1 MKSIKTIM
9 GTLLLTLGAISIAS
23 CSQEEDNTVMQE
35 GGNLLKIC
43 TSIADTRNVIMGTT
57 FKDGDEIGICVTT
70 PDGQAYTDHSLNI
83 RATYSN
89 GNWKLDQ
96 NVMLTDKEAFVYA
109 YYPYDK
115 EATDSI
121 DIDLTPDHMNRPGQ
135 TDYLQ
140 GSCLG
145 LNANKTTANIRFK
158 HALSRIT
165 LAITKGAEDVG
176 EGVIS
181 RVRIENNLM
190 YYSGQYVGERPTKRD
205 TKIAK
210 HGKMSIKTGERR
222 NITSTEDYFVEVPTN
237 CTINTS
243 EAQNIDILL
252 LPFSCSPIQVNTW
265 RGYGVS
271 VVLTIDGEE
280 YKFPLETIPDN
291 EEVATE
297 GAVVVE
303 LHGSSWEA
311 GKQYTY
317 PITVNRKT
325 AITPTVTP
333 GEKVYMGFNGDNGK
347 PLYWSS
353 YNLGATSPE
362 EYGGLY
368 GWADPT
374 GKKTST
380 NLNDYPSA
388 NPPTDISGTEY
399 DIARQMWGDNWRIP
413 SNGEM
418 WSLLSNSTEEWTTLN
433 GVQGVKY
440 TSEKNGNTI
449 FFPVAPIRK
458 GNVVQYE
465 SATYYWLDGLNKDD
479 HTLAGTFYIYKGSN
493 LLDYPTAGEQRYM
506 GLPIR
511 PVTE

>member
-1 MKSIKTIM
+1 MKGIKY
-9 GTLLLTLGAISIAS
+9 GYLSCLLLASAITIAS
-23 CSQEEDNTVMQE
+23 CNDDDNEWIQEKAGDM
-35 GGNLLKIC
+35 LKIETC
-43 TSIADTRNVIMGTT
+43 ISDTRAVVTGTT
-57 FKDGDEIGICVTT
+57 FQKGDQIGLFVKTIE
-70 PDGQAYTDHSLNI
+70 GHEYTSTSSNVG
-83 RATYSN
+83 ATYN
-89 GNWKLDQ
+89 GTQWNISQDIALRK
-96 NVMLTDKEAFVYA
+96 NEYANVYA
-109 YYPYDK
+109 YYPYNASTK
-115 EATDSI
+115 TVGDSI
-121 DIDLTPDHMNRPGQ
+121 DIDISPIEANGQPDYM
-135 TDYLQ
+135 Y
-140 GSCLG
+140 GSCDG
-145 LNANKTTANIRFK
+145 ISTAQPTAKINFQ
-158 HALSRIT
+158 HALARVT
-165 LAITKGAEDVG
+165 LAITKSTTDVG
-176 EGVIS
+176 AGKIS
-181 RVRIENNLM
+181 KIRIENDTLYARDHTTIGIVTHKIGKGTHISTKGRMSLTTGQINLVTN
-190 YYSGQYVGERPTKRD
+190 QDAFIETPLD
-205 TKIAK
+205 CKINEKEA
-210 HGKMSIKTGERR
+210 
-222 NITSTEDYFVEVPTN
+222 TN
-237 CTINTS
+237 VDFLVMPCKVSN
-243 EAQNIDILL
+243 
-252 LPFSCSPIQVNTW
+252 IQVSNR
-265 RGYGVS
+265 RGGGVCA
-271 VVLTIDGEE
+271 VITIDGAE
-280 YKFPLETIPDN
+280 YKVSFGYL
-291 EEVATE
+291 
-297 GAVVVE
+297 
-303 LHGSSWEA
+303 SWEA

-317 PITVNRKT
+317 PITINRKT

-353 YNLGATSPE
+353 YNLGAKSPE

-413 SNGEM
+413 SNSEM

-465 SATYYWLDGLNKDD
+465 SATYYWLDKLNKDD